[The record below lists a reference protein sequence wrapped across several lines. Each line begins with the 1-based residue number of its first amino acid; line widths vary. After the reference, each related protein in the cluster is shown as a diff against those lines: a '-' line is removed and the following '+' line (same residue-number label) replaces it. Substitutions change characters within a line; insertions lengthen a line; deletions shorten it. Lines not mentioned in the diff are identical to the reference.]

1 MSSKPHRENDARR
14 PVGGRRDRRN
24 GDVGPTLRLC
34 KNEVKRR
41 MDEGSQQLL
50 MATFAYLLV
59 LGGIIATV
67 GLLAGA

>member
-1 MSSKPHRENDARR
+1 M
-14 PVGGRRDRRN
+14 
-24 GDVGPTLRLC
+24 RLC
-34 KNEVKRR
+34 EIEVKRR

-50 MATFAYLLV
+50 MATFAYLLL

>member
-1 MSSKPHRENDARR
+1 MRGARAAVAGIGGTATWARR
-14 PVGGRRDRRN
+14 CASVEI
-24 GDVGPTLRLC
+24 
-34 KNEVKRR
+34 EVKVR
-41 MDEGSQQLL
+41 MDEGSGQLL

>member
-1 MSSKPHRENDARR
+1 MRGAR
-14 PVGGRRDRRN
+14 PAIGGID
-24 GDVGPTLRLC
+24 GTGMWGPALRLC
-34 KNEVKRR
+34 KIEVKRR

>member
-1 MSSKPHRENDARR
+1 MRFGKS
-14 PVGGRRDRRN
+14 
-24 GDVGPTLRLC
+24 
-34 KNEVKRR
+34 EVKRR

-59 LGGIIATV
+59 LGGIIAAV

>member
-1 MSSKPHRENDARR
+1 MRGSRR
-14 PVGGRRDRRN
+14 NRRN
-24 GDVGPTLRLC
+24 GDAGPTLCLC
-34 KNEVKRR
+34 GIEVRRR

>member
-1 MSSKPHRENDARR
+1 MC
-14 PVGGRRDRRN
+14 GGHRDRRN
-24 GDVGPTLRLC
+24 GDGDPTLYLC
-34 KNEVKRR
+34 KIEVKRR

-50 MATFAYLLV
+50 MATFAHLLV

>member
-1 MSSKPHRENDARR
+1 VSAKPHRENDARR
-14 PVGGRRDRRN
+14 PGGGRRDRRN
-24 GDVGPTLRLC
+24 GDVSLTLPLR
-34 KNEVKRR
+34 KIEVKRR

>member
-14 PVGGRRDRRN
+14 PDGGPRVWRN
-24 GDVGPTLRLC
+24 GDVGPTLRFG
-34 KNEVKRR
+34 KIEVKRR
-41 MDEGSQQLL
+41 MDQGSQQLL

-59 LGGIIATV
+59 LGGIIVTV